1 MNIDSLPRL
10 AALEQRAARVDTPCG
25 DGVMVW
31 RAWGTSVAGGGGA
44 GGRPIVLLH
53 GGSGSW
59 THWARNIDAL
69 VDAGRRVWVP
79 DLPGF
84 GDSARPP
91 SGGDADAIAPVVE
104 DGLAQLFGDTACEL
118 VGFSLGALVTSLV
131 VAANPARASRIVLVG
146 APALGIA
153 RPRELLLRS
162 WAHLAPGPAQD
173 AVVRANLAALMF
185 GRPDA
190 IDDFAVALQRH
201 NVERDRM
208 RRRRLARTDAIRR
221 RLPALQVPLYGI
233 WGELDALYVGEL
245 HRLEPTLR
253 EAPGFALLQIIEG
266 AGHWVQ
272 FEAAGRFDAALA
284 LALGGPG

>member
-1 MNIDSLPRL
+1 MSVDSLPHL
-10 AALEQRAARVDTPCG
+10 AALEQRADRLETPCG

-31 RAWGTSVAGGGGA
+31 RAWGAPQAGA
-44 GGRPIVLLH
+44 ADPPLVLLH

-104 DGLAQLFGDTACEL
+104 DGLERLFGATACEL

-131 VAANPARASRIVLVG
+131 VAANPARARRIVLVG

-153 RPRELLLRS
+153 RPTGLLLRS
-162 WAHLAPGPAQD
+162 WAHLAPGPAHD

-185 GRPDA
+185 ARPAA
-190 IDDFAVALQRH
+190 IDDFVIAVQRH
-201 NVERDRM
+201 NV
-208 RRRRLARTDAIRR
+208 
-221 RLPALQVPLYGI
+221 
-233 WGELDALYVGEL
+233 
-245 HRLEPTLR
+245 
-253 EAPGFALLQIIEG
+253 
-266 AGHWVQ
+266 
-272 FEAAGRFDAALA
+272 
-284 LALGGPG
+284 

>member
-10 AALEQRAARVDTPCG
+10 AALEQRADRLETPCG

-31 RAWGTSVAGGGGA
+31 RAWGAPQAGAA
-44 GGRPIVLLH
+44 GRSLVLLH

-69 VDAGRRVWVP
+69 VDAGRRVWIP

-118 VGFSLGALVTSLV
+118 VGFSLGALVTSLL

-173 AVVRANLAALMF
+173 AMVRANLAALMF

-190 IDDFAVALQRH
+190 IDDFAVPGVHA
-201 NVERDRM
+201 
-208 RRRRLARTDAIRR
+208 
-221 RLPALQVPLYGI
+221 
-233 WGELDALYVGEL
+233 
-245 HRLEPTLR
+245 EPSL
-253 EAPGFALLQIIEG
+253 FSQ
-266 AGHWVQ
+266 
-272 FEAAGRFDAALA
+272 
-284 LALGGPG
+284 